1 MKEREMRPHI
11 MEAQGDTKKGT
22 RRNAEQQEKRQISAE
37 ITRRRRTRKE
47 RDKGREDAWRRRV

>member
-1 MKEREMRPHI
+1 MKEIEMRPHI

-47 RDKGREDAWRRRV
+47 RD

>member
-1 MKEREMRPHI
+1 

-37 ITRRRRTRKE
+37 INSYMEPGDAGQGRRGI
-47 RDKGREDAWRRRV
+47 RDEKMPGEGEFEVGG

>member
-1 MKEREMRPHI
+1 